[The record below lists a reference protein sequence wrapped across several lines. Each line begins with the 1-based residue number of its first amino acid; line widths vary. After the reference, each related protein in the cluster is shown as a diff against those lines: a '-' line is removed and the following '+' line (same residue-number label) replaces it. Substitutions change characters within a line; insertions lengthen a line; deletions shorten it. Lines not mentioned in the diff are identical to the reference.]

1 MTIKFKNKVDF
12 FCMLFLFITLFFPLF
27 DSSLY
32 FGFLL
37 IVSVLFVLAA
47 LLFYEKSQIT
57 VGPEYLIFLTFLFLF
72 WFFTLFFYV
81 YVSILNNLKTSL
93 TDTLEFIKLPYYAAV
108 SFFFYFSL
116 SKRPKITKDLFFVFF
131 FVVALLGIVS
141 LFSDNVALFYTSSKL
156 VVWGRLCAP
165 FINPYTFAFCISFFV
180 LWFYLEMTTGELSN
194 GKRFCYFFLFCVAL
208 ILLFLT
214 QSRSVMFSIILVLV
228 LSPIFLLIFLSRK
241 KRHEFKIR
249 LWKVSIFGIVASV
262 VFYYAIY
269 FLELRYTTTLI
280 EQLTGQQEFTN
291 DSVNVRIQQ
300 LSKLTGYLMDIPF
313 SIIGG
318 FGPAKS
324 EFRLLESGYAYI
336 LFRHGL
342 IGLLIYLTL
351 FIFLFLSAL
360 KKAKEITSPFY
371 LAICL
376 YIFSF
381 PLLLSSSMH
390 IEHPKASFFFA
401 IIVGS
406 ILAEYRERKTSQY
419 FRK

>member
-1 MTIKFKNKVDF
+1 MTIKFKNRVDF
-12 FCMLFLFITLFFPLF
+12 FCVLFITITLFFPLF

-37 IVSVLFVLAA
+37 ITSVLFVLVA
-47 LLFYEKSQIT
+47 LLFYERSQIT
-57 VGPEYLIFLTFLFLF
+57 VGSEYLIFLTFLFLF
-72 WFFTLFFYV
+72 WLFTLFFYV
-81 YVSILNNLKTSL
+81 YVSIFNNLKTSFA
-93 TDTLEFIKLPYYAAV
+93 DTLEFIKLPYYAAV

-116 SKRPKITKDLFFVFF
+116 SQRPKITKDLFFIFF

-141 LFSDNVALFYTSSKL
+141 LFSDSVALFYTSSKL
-156 VVWGRLCAP
+156 VRWGRLCAP

-180 LWFYLEMTTGELSN
+180 LWFYLEVTIGELSN
-194 GKRFCYFFLFCVAL
+194 GKRFYYFFLFSIAL

-214 QSRSVMFSIILVLV
+214 QSRSSIFSVILVLF
-228 LSPIFLLIFLSRK
+228 LSPIFLLIFFSRK
-241 KRHEFKIR
+241 KRREFKIR
-249 LWKVSIFGIVASV
+249 LWKASIFGIVASV

-269 FLELRYTTTLI
+269 FLELTYTTTLV

-300 LSKLTGYLMDIPF
+300 LSKLTGYLIDIPF

-318 FGPAKS
+318 FGPAKN
-324 EFRLLESGYAYI
+324 EFKLLESGYAYI

-351 FIFLFLSAL
+351 FIFLFLFAL
-360 KKAKEITSPFY
+360 KKATEMKSPFY
-371 LAICL
+371 LAISL

-401 IIVGS
+401 IIIGAL
-406 ILAEYRERKTSQY
+406 LAEYRERKSSQY